1 MKLNPLVHQFFNHYL
16 PHIKGVSPYTVC
28 AYRDAFKLFLQDPQ
42 HPSLRF
48 KRIHSARPIFSVRI
62 TIDYRALG
70 IQEGDVIFWFWIGGH
85 EDYDKLL
92 SK

>member
-1 MKLNPLVHQFFNHYL
+1 MRSRTTREFRKGFARL
-16 PHIKGVSPYTVC
+16 PQRIQ
-28 AYRDAFKLFLQDPQ
+28 AQARDAFKLFLQDPQ

>member
-1 MKLNPLVHQFFNHYL
+1 MRSRTTREFRKSFARL
-16 PHIKGVSPYTVC
+16 PQRIQ
-28 AYRDAFKLFLQDPQ
+28 AQARDAFKLFLQDPQ